1 MIDLLHTHIQPKMA
15 QKTATLIGATGLI
28 GAQILQQLLE
38 APDFSNIKV
47 LVRRPIDLAHPKVKV
62 ILLDFADETAYQAAI
77 AGSDV
82 VFCSVG
88 TTLKQVDGDMVAYRK
103 IDYDIPVNAARF
115 CAATAC
121 PKFLLVSS
129 IGADSHSRNFYLK
142 LKGEVE
148 EKVSSLGLPSVSIF
162 RPSMLVGQRAEFR
175 LGERIGQVVMGAL
188 AFLIPAQY
196 KAIDVKTV
204 AKAMVAVAKKETV
217 GVQFYTYGEM
227 VKGG

>member
-1 MIDLLHTHIQPKMA
+1 MER
-15 QKTATLIGATGLI
+15 KTATLIGATGLI
-28 GAQILQQLLE
+28 GSQILQQLIDD
-38 APDFSNIKV
+38 ADIRKIKV
-47 LVRRPIDLAHPKVKV
+47 LVRRPFKFVHPK
-62 ILLDFADETAYQAAI
+62 IELIQLDFADEVAYQAAI

-88 TTLKQVDGDMVAYRK
+88 TTLKQVNSDMVAYRK

-115 CAATAC
+115 CVATGC

-129 IGADSHSRNFYLK
+129 IGANSKSSNFYLK

-148 EKVSSLGLPSVSIF
+148 EKVGSLGLSSVAIF

-175 LGERIGQVVMGAL
+175 LGEKVGQVLMGVL
-188 AFLIPAQY
+188 SFMIPKPY

-204 AKAMVAVAKKETV
+204 AKAMVAVAKKESA
-217 GVQFYTYGEM
+217 GLAFYTYAEM
-227 VKGG
+227 INLAG